1 MATAGRGFGI
11 ANRQRHNNPR
21 QQPSSNKG
29 VQVSSTTTAPDII
42 VQLHGPVPQQ
52 RERVER
58 KLTTFCSLSLGHPRK
73 NTPKKVDLL
82 RHLFS
87 FIREVDDTAAIQPYM
102 VSDKVNSVCHPAHI
116 LDKISDFEHYFPEV
130 KYYHR
135 HIRTKYRISTSIPIQ
150 TIKQKIFDKLRHF
163 DFWIEPTSIT
173 SQETS
178 RCGFFLYAHPDFTFR
193 HDIITVLTPILNEKI
208 TRAIKLEFD
217 VQPEKLN
224 IAVGE
229 RVLMMRSTPTHCE
242 RVQNVLTHLF
252 TGADVHRW

>member
-11 ANRQRHNNPR
+11 ANRQHHNNPR
-21 QQPSSNKG
+21 QQPSSNKW
-29 VQVSSTTTAPDII
+29 VQVSSTPTAPDIV

-52 RERVER
+52 HERVER

-87 FIREVDDTAAIQPYM
+87 FIRQVDDTAAIQPYM
-102 VSDKVNSVCHPAHI
+102 VSDKV
-116 LDKISDFEHYFPEV
+116 SDFEHYFPEV

-150 TIKQKIFDKLRHF
+150 AIKQKIFDKLRHF

-208 TRAIKLEFD
+208 THAIKLEFD

-229 RVLMMRSTPTHCE
+229 RFNDAIHTHP
-242 RVQNVLTHLF
+242 L
-252 TGADVHRW
+252 